1 MKENRET
8 YIEIFLNVDLLQN
21 YTKKENIL
29 FFIWIILPF
38 NVKLSIFI
46 INVIQ
51 KVKKLI
57 YYIYIYIFILNNINV
72 FIIKIYLKSLLT

>member
-1 MKENRET
+1 MKENRDK

-21 YTKKENIL
+21 YINKENIL

-38 NVKLSIFI
+38 SVKLSIFI

-51 KVKKLI
+51 KVKK
-57 YYIYIYIFILNNINV
+57 
-72 FIIKIYLKSLLT
+72 